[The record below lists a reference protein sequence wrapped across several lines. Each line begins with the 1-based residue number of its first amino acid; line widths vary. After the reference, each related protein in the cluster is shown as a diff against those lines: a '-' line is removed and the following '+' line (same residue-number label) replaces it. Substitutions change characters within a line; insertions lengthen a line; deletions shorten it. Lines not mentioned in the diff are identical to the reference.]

1 MITENEPK
9 PSGGDF
15 GADDLFVAAYDKEGR
30 SLGVLSLAET
40 SARQRQAS
48 ISQFR
53 DEGRPGRQFLVR
65 IDEDLLANAYLD
77 RGGPVEGFEIYS
89 LVFFIPKGLGGDPG
103 DTADA
108 AASRGIRKYDRAHAI
123 AHFGPD
129 AHQHLNAAS
138 NQFQVDLV
146 DDDEGDPMYNM
157 GVGPVEADAATSGT
171 PGVVAVQSF
180 RERAGLIETGVFD
193 VRIILTE
200 EPRGIADMIADPS
213 MLIDVVNGSA
223 TKLTAG
229 TTLKGGSTD
238 LPRKPP
244 N

>member
-1 MITENEPK
+1 MDIDDLDLIENEPK

-30 SLGVLSLAET
+30 SLGVLNLAET
-40 SARQRQAS
+40 SIDTAS

-65 IDEDLLANAYLD
+65 IDESLLANAYLN

-103 DTADA
+103 ATADA
-108 AASRGIRKYDRAHAI
+108 KATRGIRKYDRAHAI

-146 DDDEGDPMYNM
+146 DDDEGDAMYNV
-157 GVGPVEADAATSGT
+157 GVSDCRDAGA
-171 PGVVAVQSF
+171 
-180 RERAGLIETGVFD
+180 
-193 VRIILTE
+193 
-200 EPRGIADMIADPS
+200 
-213 MLIDVVNGSA
+213 
-223 TKLTAG
+223 TAG
-229 TTLKGGSTD
+229 TSRCRCCSILPRAGGSYRNGC
-238 LPRKPP
+238 L
-244 N
+244 